1 MRQLIVLFLF
11 LTLVGCA
18 TSNTED
24 KDFYPLHFAH
34 SVHMVSTLDDM
45 QGGGTGQGRAITA
58 RGRQFVV
65 AGFAGDTD
73 YVEQAYKKL
82 LSECPDGEVKDITTE
97 FLTSMGFS
105 SWTNKIFIQAKCVH

>member
-1 MRQLIVLFLF
+1 MKYIILIGYIFF
-11 LTLVGCA
+11 SIGCA
-18 TSNTED
+18 TSNSED

-34 SVHMVSTLDDM
+34 SVHMVSTIEDV
-45 QGGGTGQGRAITA
+45 QGGQSKGKSISA

-65 AGFAGDTD
+65 AGFASDTD

-82 LSECPDGEVKDITTE
+82 LSECPQGEIRDITTE

-105 SWTNKIFIQAKCVH
+105 SWTNKIFIQANCYN